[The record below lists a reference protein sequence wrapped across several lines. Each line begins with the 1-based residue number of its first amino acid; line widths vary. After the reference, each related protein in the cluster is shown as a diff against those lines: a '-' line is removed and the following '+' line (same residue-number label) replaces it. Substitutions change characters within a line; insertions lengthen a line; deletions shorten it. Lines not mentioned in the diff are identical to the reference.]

1 MKQNTMTQSE
11 ITKNQKPRR
20 WWRILKRLLI
30 TLVILAILFIYGVVP
45 YGLARLVTGAGTR
58 SVDRQ
63 LTETP
68 ATFGAEYKDVEF
80 QTSDNI
86 KISAWLLPGRDK
98 KATII
103 FSHGLFR
110 SRRELLERAIELW
123 KLGYGVLLYDSRN
136 HGASG
141 GARVSLGYHER
152 LDATAAVRFLREEI
166 KTNDRIVLYGISMGA
181 VTALLAAAEST
192 DVAAVISD
200 SAFLSF
206 EDTTSH
212 HIRVFLRLPAFPLAN
227 ELRYFI
233 ERRANFDGEKLN
245 SLEAVKRI
253 GDRPI
258 FFISGKNDK
267 RMPPEI
273 TETLHNAAASQK
285 KDLMIVDG
293 KETAIHGHAYQA
305 APKEYIE
312 RISQFIHSALT
323 PTPDNYT
330 KSIRKLTN

>member
-1 MKQNTMTQSE
+1 MSQSE
-11 ITKNQKPRR
+11 TTTEPKPRR
-20 WWRILKRLLI
+20 WRRILKRLLI
-30 TLVILAILFIYGVVP
+30 TLILLVIIFIYGVVP

-63 LTETP
+63 LADTP
-68 ATFGAEYKDVEF
+68 ATFGAEFKDVEF

-86 KISAWLLPGRDK
+86 KISAWLLPSREK
-98 KATII
+98 KTTII
-103 FSHGLFR
+103 FSHGMFR

-123 KLGYGVLLYDSRN
+123 KLGYGALLYDSRN

-141 GARVSLGYHER
+141 EARVSLGYHER
-152 LDATAAVRFLREEI
+152 LDAEAAIGFLHDRMNSGE
-166 KTNDRIVLYGISMGA
+166 RIVLYGISMGA
-181 VTALLAAAEST
+181 VTALLAAAETT

-212 HIRVFLRLPAFPLAN
+212 HVRVFLRLPAFPLAN

-245 SLEAVKRI
+245 ALEAVKSIRV
-253 GDRPI
+253 PI

-267 RMPPEI
+267 RMPPNV
-273 TETLHNAAASQK
+273 TEALYNAALHK
-285 KDLMIVDG
+285 GKDLMIVDG
-293 KETAIHGHAYQA
+293 AETSIHGHAYQA
-305 APKEYIE
+305 SPKEYIK
-312 RISQFIHSALT
+312 RISQFLDGALVI
-323 PTPDNYT
+323 Y
-330 KSIRKLTN
+330 